1 MKKKSGVVV
10 ARETRRRRT
19 HMRLLVVMI
28 VAALVA
34 PSANAVVCQNR
45 KSGALKVRDGECRR
59 KEIAFTGLIGPP
71 GPAGAD
77 GQLRVYG
84 DGSAGARTFAAS
96 AQPLEDTNL
105 QYTDF
110 TVPAGAI
117 VGIPSGTVIRC
128 TGTFTNNGK
137 VVVFPGAEG
146 GFCAQYNPPNA
157 ASYRPPNLGVALGAP
172 VSPESGTATQVQ
184 GGSPGVPLSAGQART
199 VLRPG
204 PSAGGGGS
212 CGAHGGGPGGGG
224 LTILAAVAI
233 VNNGTID
240 ATPLSAVSIGG
251 GGGGGG
257 VIVLA
262 SRGSI
267 SNNGALNAEGGPGGE
282 AHDFGTSG
290 AAAGG
295 GGGGGIVH
303 LLAPTIGNAGSVSV
317 AGGPPGATGP
327 ESFAAAPRTGGGGGG
342 ACGGAG
348 GHGGSVNGSTPSVA
362 SAGESGLVLQSV
374 LDPTSLF

>member
-1 MKKKSGVVV
+1 MWP
-10 ARETRRRRT
+10 
-19 HMRLLVVMI
+19 LVVMLI
-28 VAALVA
+28 ATLVA
-34 PSANAVVCQNR
+34 PSAQAVVCR
-45 KSGALKVRDGECRR
+45 HKKSGVLKVRDGECRR
-59 KEIAFTGLIGPP
+59 REIAFAGLVGPP

-84 DGSAGARTFAAS
+84 DGSAGARTS
-96 AQPLEDTNL
+96 AGTGQLEDTNL

-110 TVPAGAI
+110 TVPAGAT

-128 TGTFTNNGK
+128 TGTFTNNGM
-137 VVVFPGAEG
+137 VSVLSGGEG
-146 GFCAQYNPPNA
+146 GFCAQYNPPNVP
-157 ASYRPPNLGVALGAP
+157 SYRPPSLGVALGAP
-172 VSPESGTATQVQ
+172 LSPESGTATQVQ
-184 GGSPGVPLSAGQART
+184 GGQPGVPLSAGQART
-199 VLRPG
+199 VLRTG
-204 PSAGGGGS
+204 PSAGGSGS

-224 LTILAAVAI
+224 VTILAAVAI
-233 VNNGTID
+233 VNNGTIS
-240 ATPLSAVSIGG
+240 ATPGGVSFGG
-251 GGGGGG
+251 GGGAGG

-267 SNNGALNAEGGPGGE
+267 TNNGALAANGAAGGE

-303 LLAPTIGNAGSVSV
+303 LLAPAIVNVGSVTV
-317 AGGPPGATGP
+317 AGGPPGATGSL
-327 ESFAAAPRTGGGGGG
+327 SFAAPTRIGGGGGG

-348 GHGGSVNGSTPSVA
+348 GFGGSVNGSTPGVA
-362 SAGESGLVLQSV
+362 SAGEPGLFLQSV